1 MPPLPRQGVLH
12 GELQA
17 RRARG
22 PAPPARCQER
32 AGVSPPTHMCER
44 LASLWKVRLWMLGI
58 SSPSRLLQG
67 KSRAGEAGSCRDGLG
82 AAAGLGT
89 PWDSQGLQLGQA
101 LKLPG
106 ENLLQGV
113 VGNIPERKESGA
125 VFPTW
130 KLSEELEVR
139 TEGRL
144 SWLLP
149 STPQPQE
156 GRTAPEQNCAA
167 PRGGRV
173 LAAPSPWWLGAPVL
187 TAAAGRPGH

>member
-1 MPPLPRQGVLH
+1 MW
-12 GELQA
+12 
-17 RRARG
+17 
-22 PAPPARCQER
+22 
-32 AGVSPPTHMCER
+32 ER

-67 KSRAGEAGSCRDGLG
+67 KSRAGEAGSCRAGLG
-82 AAAGLGT
+82 AAGLGT

-113 VGNIPERKESGA
+113 VGNIPEGKESGA
-125 VFPTW
+125 IFPTW
-130 KLSEELEVR
+130 KLSEELKVR

-149 STPQPQE
+149 STPHPQE
-156 GRTAPEQNCAA
+156 GRTAPEQNRAA

-173 LAAPSPWWLGAPVL
+173 LSPPHGGRAPRYSQLLQVGQAVEQRCREL
-187 TAAAGRPGH
+187 V